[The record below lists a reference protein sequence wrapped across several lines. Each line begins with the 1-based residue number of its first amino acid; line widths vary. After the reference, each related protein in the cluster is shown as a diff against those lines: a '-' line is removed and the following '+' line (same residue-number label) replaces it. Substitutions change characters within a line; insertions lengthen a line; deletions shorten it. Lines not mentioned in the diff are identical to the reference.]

1 LATFKEPVVA
11 SRGVITTNHPEASA
25 AGLEMLAMGGNAID
39 AAVAALFSL
48 SVVEPMMVSPMGA
61 GFFVIRHGET
71 GEVTTLDNYSTA
83 PAAARADMFDPVPGS
98 LENETVGLT
107 NDVGHLSVGTPGALA
122 GWISVAERFGRL
134 PLDVL
139 IGPAIRQARRGFV
152 VSPYLAFCIESE
164 QSNLARFPASAEIF
178 LSNGRVPE
186 VGDRIVREEY
196 AQTLERIAVNG
207 ADEFVTGKTA
217 DLILEEME
225 RGGGLLTRADL
236 AGYELKERAPV
247 RGTYRGHEIVAL
259 GPVSSGGTHIVQ
271 MLKMLEGYDLAAY
284 GFGSVERVHLVAE
297 ALKIAFADR
306 FRYMADPAEVD
317 IPVDHLISHEYADLR
332 RAEMG
337 PPDGMAKSY
346 LAGAFGSRGE
356 STSTTHLNVADADGN
371 VVSATQTLNSLF
383 GSRVTAAGTG
393 LLLNNTMRNLDPVP
407 GRTNSIAPG
416 KRILSSMSPTLVLK
430 DGQPVLAIGTPGGHR
445 IFAAVLQG
453 IMNVIDF
460 GMTAQEAV
468 EAPRIWTMG
477 PVLEIEDTFPDLANV
492 VSGLEARG
500 HTVSVVAKIAGGMSA
515 IALDPASGLM
525 TGAACWRA
533 DGAPAGLSGGGAR
546 LVNETVWK

>member
-1 LATFKEPVVA
+1 
-11 SRGVITTNHPEASA
+11 
-25 AGLEMLAMGGNAID
+25 
-39 AAVAALFSL
+39 
-48 SVVEPMMVSPMGA
+48 
-61 GFFVIRHGET
+61 
-71 GEVTTLDNYSTA
+71 
-83 PAAARADMFDPVPGS
+83 
-98 LENETVGLT
+98 
-107 NDVGHLSVGTPGALA
+107 
-122 GWISVAERFGRL
+122 
-134 PLDVL
+134 
-139 IGPAIRQARRGFV
+139 
-152 VSPYLAFCIESE
+152 
-164 QSNLARFPASAEIF
+164 
-178 LSNGRVPE
+178 
-186 VGDRIVREEY
+186 
-196 AQTLERIAVNG
+196 
-207 ADEFVTGKTA
+207 
-217 DLILEEME
+217 
-225 RGGGLLTRADL
+225 
-236 AGYELKERAPV
+236 
-247 RGTYRGHEIVAL
+247 
-259 GPVSSGGTHIVQ
+259 
-271 MLKMLEGYDLAAY
+271 
-284 GFGSVERVHLVAE
+284 
-297 ALKIAFADR
+297 
-306 FRYMADPAEVD
+306 MADPAEVD

-500 HTVSVVAKIAGGMSA
+500 HTVSVVAKIAGGMGA

>member
-1 LATFKEPVVA
+1 V
-11 SRGVITTNHPEASA
+11 
-25 AGLEMLAMGGNAID
+25 
-39 AAVAALFSL
+39 
-48 SVVEPMMVSPMGA
+48 
-61 GFFVIRHGET
+61 
-71 GEVTTLDNYSTA
+71 
-83 PAAARADMFDPVPGS
+83 
-98 LENETVGLT
+98 
-107 NDVGHLSVGTPGALA
+107 
-122 GWISVAERFGRL
+122 
-134 PLDVL
+134 
-139 IGPAIRQARRGFV
+139 
-152 VSPYLAFCIESE
+152 
-164 QSNLARFPASAEIF
+164 
-178 LSNGRVPE
+178 
-186 VGDRIVREEY
+186 
-196 AQTLERIAVNG
+196 
-207 ADEFVTGKTA
+207 
-217 DLILEEME
+217 
-225 RGGGLLTRADL
+225 LTRDDL
-236 AGYELKERAPV
+236 AGYELKDREPV

-271 MLKMLEGYDLAAY
+271 MLKLLEGYDLSSY

-306 FRYMADPAEVD
+306 FRYMADPAKVE
-317 IPVDHLISHEYADLR
+317 IPVGHLISTAYADQR
-332 RAEMG
+332 RAEVG
-337 PPDGMAKSY
+337 GADGRAQSY

-460 GMTAQEAV
+460 GMTAQDAV

-477 PVLEIEDTFPDLANV
+477 PVLEIEDTFPDLATV

-500 HTVSVVAKIAGGMSA
+500 HVVSVMAKIAGGMSA
-515 IALDPASGLM
+515 IALDHMTGLM

-533 DGAPAGLSGGGAR
+533 DGAPAGISGGGAR

>member
-1 LATFKEPVVA
+1 MSTYKQPVVGTRA
-11 SRGVITTNHPEASA
+11 VITTNHPEASA

-61 GFFVIRHGET
+61 GFFVIRHGAS

-83 PAAARADMFDPVPGS
+83 PASAKADMFEPVPGS
-98 LENETVGLT
+98 LENEAVNRL
-107 NDVGHLSVGTPGALA
+107 NDVGHLAVGTPGALA
-122 GWISVAERFGRL
+122 GWLRVLDNYGRL
-134 PLDVL
+134 SRAEV
-139 IGPAIRQARRGFV
+139 IAPAIRQARRGFL
-152 VSPYLAFCIESE
+152 VSPYLAFCIDAEQES
-164 QSNLARFPASAEIF
+164 LARFEASAEIF
-178 LSNGRVPE
+178 LPGGNPPA
-186 VGDRIVREEY
+186 VGDRIVRGDY
-196 AQTLERIAVNG
+196 AQTLERIAENG
-207 ADEFVTGKTA
+207 LDEFVTGQTA
-217 DLILEEME
+217 DAILSEME
-225 RGGGLLTRADL
+225 RGGGVLTRDDL
-236 AGYELKERAPV
+236 AGYELKDREPV
-247 RGTYRGHEIVAL
+247 RGSYRGFEIAAL

-271 MLKMLEGYDLAAY
+271 MLRILEGYDLASY

-297 ALKIAFADR
+297 ALKVAFADR
-306 FRYMADPAEVD
+306 FRYMADPAQVD
-317 IPVDHLISHEYADLR
+317 IPVGMLTSSAYADQR
-332 RAEMG
+332 RAEIGDANG
-337 PPDGMAKSY
+337 PSRQY
-346 LAGAFGSRGE
+346 QAGEFGDLGE
-356 STSTTHLNVADADGN
+356 SNCTTHLNVADADGN

-383 GSRVTAAGTG
+383 GSRVTATGTG

-416 KRILSSMSPTLVLK
+416 KRILSSMSPTIVLK

-460 GMTAQEAV
+460 GMPAQEAV

-492 VSGLEARG
+492 VNGLERRG
-500 HTVSVVAKIAGGMSA
+500 HRVSVVAKIAGGMSA
-515 IALDPASGLM
+515 IALDPASGVM

-533 DGAPAGLSGGGAR
+533 DGTPAALAGGGAR
-546 LVNETVWK
+546 LVNEVVWK

>member
-1 LATFKEPVVA
+1 
-11 SRGVITTNHPEASA
+11 
-25 AGLEMLAMGGNAID
+25 M
-39 AAVAALFSL
+39 
-48 SVVEPMMVSPMGA
+48 
-61 GFFVIRHGET
+61 
-71 GEVTTLDNYSTA
+71 
-83 PAAARADMFDPVPGS
+83 
-98 LENETVGLT
+98 
-107 NDVGHLSVGTPGALA
+107 
-122 GWISVAERFGRL
+122 
-134 PLDVL
+134 
-139 IGPAIRQARRGFV
+139 
-152 VSPYLAFCIESE
+152 
-164 QSNLARFPASAEIF
+164 
-178 LSNGRVPE
+178 
-186 VGDRIVREEY
+186 
-196 AQTLERIAVNG
+196 
-207 ADEFVTGKTA
+207 GKT
-217 DLILEEME
+217 
-225 RGGGLLTRADL
+225 
-236 AGYELKERAPV
+236 
-247 RGTYRGHEIVAL
+247 
-259 GPVSSGGTHIVQ
+259 
-271 MLKMLEGYDLAAY
+271 
-284 GFGSVERVHLVAE
+284 
-297 ALKIAFADR
+297 
-306 FRYMADPAEVD
+306 
-317 IPVDHLISHEYADLR
+317 
-332 RAEMG
+332 
-337 PPDGMAKSY
+337 Y
-346 LAGAFGSRGE
+346 LAGEFGSRGE

-453 IMNVIDF
+453 IMNTIDF

-477 PVLEIEDTFPDLANV
+477 PVLEIEDTFPDLTSV

-500 HTVSVVAKIAGGMSA
+500 HTVSVVAKIAGGMGA